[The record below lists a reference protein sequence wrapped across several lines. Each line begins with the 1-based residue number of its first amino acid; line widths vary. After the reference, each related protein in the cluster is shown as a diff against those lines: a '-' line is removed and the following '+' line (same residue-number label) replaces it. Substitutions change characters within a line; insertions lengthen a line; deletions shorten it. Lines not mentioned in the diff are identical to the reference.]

1 MIVLALGLPVSVN
14 DKCPFPDVPVGSDP
28 SDPLYADH
36 YIAVAA
42 SHGIVSGYDNGRFGP
57 WDAITRS
64 QLVRMIVRGAAAVGK
79 PFPPYTGHA
88 KVFADVAPS
97 NSLYPDVMA
106 AYQAG
111 ILSGSEGSDG
121 RLYFLPWSSAT
132 RDHVAKMTAN
142 LVHYLEGS
150 GS

>member
-57 WDAITRS
+57 QDAITRI
-64 QLVRMIVRGAAAVGK
+64 QLVRMIVNGAAAAGK
-79 PFPPYTGHA
+79 PFPTYTGTQT
-88 KVFADVAPS
+88 VFADVTPT
-97 NSLYPDVMA
+97 NPFYRPVMA
-106 AYQAG
+106 AYEAG
-111 ILSGSEGSDG
+111 ILGGQELNG
-121 RLYFLPWSSAT
+121 RLYFLPWSPAT

-150 GS
+150 GG